1 MAECRK
7 LAQTIL
13 QGLAVGLM
21 GPEHVNYF
29 ANRFSNDP
37 TELFRIFR
45 YPEHRFDDA
54 ADEWGVRE
62 HTDYGFLTILLQDDS
77 GGLEVR
83 SWDGN
88 WIAAPPIPNTFVV
101 NIGDCLE
108 KWTGGPKKREN
119 ESGEEIF
126 F

>member
-1 MAECRK
+1 
-7 LAQTIL
+7 
-13 QGLAVGLM
+13 M